1 MVRKVLIV
9 GQGLAGSVLA
19 LELLKRGCE
28 VHVVDD
34 QRPGSASPV
43 AAGMFNPMS
52 FRRIIPVWRADEVM
66 PAMETF
72 YRNAEQKLG
81 STFFHRVP
89 LVKVFPNGEYAALWK
104 QRMEEG
110 LPWITD
116 GPQLPPEAKAP
127 HGCGMVPEA
136 GYLDLPVFMR
146 SVAELLAAEGRIHRH
161 AFNEDLLEAQ
171 GEGFVYR
178 DAASGLRLP
187 ADAVVLATGTYA
199 RGSKLLGALPLQTN
213 KGEVLTV
220 RTRFRSENTLNNGK
234 WLLPIGEGAYR
245 LGSSYLP
252 GAEDAH
258 PTGQVA
264 EHLLEKAALMV
275 NATFEVEEHRAG
287 LRPTVSDRRPLLGE
301 SARAGV
307 YHFNGLGTRGVLNAP
322 LLAELLAEHLLH
334 GRALDREVSVNRFV
348 S

>member
-28 VHVVDD
+28 VQVIDD
-34 QRPGSASPV
+34 ERPGSASPV

-66 PAMETF
+66 PAMEAF
-72 YRNAEQKLG
+72 YRAAEERLG
-81 STFFHRVP
+81 RAFFHRLP
-89 LVKVFPNGEYAALWK
+89 LVKVFPNADYAALWK

-110 LPWITD
+110 LPWISG
-116 GPQLPPEAKAP
+116 GPELPPEVKAV
-127 HGCGMVPEA
+127 HGCGMVPSA
-136 GYLDLPVFMR
+136 GYLDLPVFMQA
-146 SVAELLAAEGRIHRH
+146 VADLLAREKRLHRY
-161 AFNEDLLEAQ
+161 AFNEDLLEEH
-171 GEGFVYR
+171 GEGLVYT
-178 DAASGLRLP
+178 DVAAGLRLP
-187 ADAVVLATGTYA
+187 ADAVVMATGTFA
-199 RGSKLLGALPLQTN
+199 RGSKALGSLPLQTN

-220 RTRFRSENTLNNGK
+220 RSAFHSGMTLNNGK

-264 EHLLEKAALMV
+264 EQLLEKAALMV
-275 NATFEVEEHRAG
+275 DAVFEVEEHRAG

-301 SARAGV
+301 SGRAGV

-322 LLAELLAEHLLH
+322 LLAEMLAEHLLH
-334 GRALDREVSVNRFV
+334 GRALDREVSVSRFG